1 MNDLDIIQQ
10 FVVECERTK
19 IAYDLFQALFN
30 QGCRQQQLFHST
42 APKMFSDLNEIM
54 IEHFYLQ
61 VTKLTDPARTLRK
74 YDNLTTNYIV
84 ECIPWPDHVK
94 VKLIAVNDRLMAF
107 SEHFTEYRNKRG
119 AHLDLLA
126 NTDQQRTL
134 GSFPEGED
142 STFFDNLEE
151 FLQIAI
157 GSLSPDEHVS
167 LDIAM
172 SDDVDGLVK
181 AIERS
186 VAFEQCTIC
195 TSGERAQRVLENR
208 PNNQSGG

>member
-1 MNDLDIIQQ
+1 MNHLEIIRR

-19 IAYDLFQALFN
+19 FAYDLFHALFN
-30 QGCRQQQLFHST
+30 RGDWQRQLFYST
-42 APKMFSDLNEIM
+42 APKTFGDLNEIL

-61 VTKLTDPARTLRK
+61 VSKLTDPARSQRK
-74 YDNLTTNYIV
+74 YDDLTTNYIV
-84 ECIPWPDHVK
+84 ECIPWPDQVK
-94 VKLIAVNDRLMAF
+94 NRLIGVNRRLMAF
-107 SEHFTEYRNKRG
+107 SAHFTEYRNKRG

-134 GSFPEGED
+134 GSFPEGQD
-142 STFFDNLEE
+142 TTFFNHLEE

-157 GSLSPDEHVS
+157 GHFSPDEQIS

-186 VAFEQCTIC
+186 VAFTQCT
-195 TSGERAQRVLENR
+195 
-208 PNNQSGG
+208 

>member
-1 MNDLDIIQQ
+1 MNDLDVIQR
-10 FVVECERTK
+10 FVVECQRTK
-19 IAYDLFQALFN
+19 IAHDLFQALFD
-30 QGCRQQQLFHST
+30 QGDWQQQLFHST
-42 APKMFSDLNEIM
+42 APKMFSDLNGIM
-54 IEHFYLQ
+54 MEHFYLQ
-61 VTKLTDPARTLRK
+61 VSKLTDPARTQRK
-74 YDNLTTNYIV
+74 HDNLTTNYIV
-84 ECIPWPDHVK
+84 ECIPWPDDVK
-94 VKLIAVNDRLMAF
+94 DKLISVNGRLMAF
-107 SEHFTEYRNKRG
+107 SEHFAEYRNKRG

-142 STFFDNLEE
+142 GTFFHDLEE

-157 GSLSPDEHVS
+157 GHFSPDAHVS

-186 VAFEQCTIC
+186 VAFEQCPRC
-195 TSGERAQRVLENR
+195 TSGERARRVLDSR
-208 PNNQSGG
+208 P

>member
-1 MNDLDIIQQ
+1 MNALNIIRR

-19 IAYDLFQALFN
+19 IAYDLFQAVFN
-30 QGCRQQQLFHST
+30 RDDRQQQLFRST
-42 APKMFSDLNEIM
+42 APKMFSDLNGIM

-61 VTKLTDPARTLRK
+61 VSKLTDPARTHRK
-74 YDNLTTNYIV
+74 HANLTTNYIV

-94 VKLIAVNDRLMAF
+94 DKLIAVNGRLMAF
-107 SEHFTEYRNKRG
+107 SERFTEYRNKRG

-142 STFFDNLEE
+142 TTFFHDLEE

-157 GSLSPDEHVS
+157 GHFSPDEHVS
-167 LDIAM
+167 LDITM

-181 AIERS
+181 AVERS
-186 VAFEQCTIC
+186 VAFAQCTKC
-195 TSGERAQRVLENR
+195 TSSERARRVLDCR
-208 PNNQSGG
+208 P